1 MKNREGTA
9 MPSTRLPPQQLIV
22 RYPHPSAEE
31 KRRVAYYWIVGPIL
45 LLIVVFTI
53 MISLLYVKSEE
64 YLVGGFV
71 IGLGIL
77 CLIGVRHFVTPASQR
92 KRWFDG
98 GLLIDRRGIKKGAT
112 GLILGVLVA
121 ALGVPLKTDLDAS
134 LLALGA
140 CAAFCG
146 VLWVLVSLR
155 G

>member
-1 MKNREGTA
+1 
-9 MPSTRLPPQQLIV
+9 MPSIRFPPQQLIV

-31 KRRVAYYWIVGPIL
+31 KRRAISYWVVGPTL
-45 LLIVVFTI
+45 MLIVVFTI
-53 MISLLYVKSEE
+53 MISFLYMKSEE
-64 YLVGGFV
+64 YLLGGFV

-77 CLIGVRHFVTPASQR
+77 CLIGVRHFATPASHR

-98 GLLIDRRGIKKGAT
+98 GLLIDWRGIKKGAT
-112 GLILGVLVA
+112 VLILGVLVA
-121 ALGVPLKTDLDAS
+121 VLGVPLKTDLDTS

-140 CAAFCG
+140 CGAFCG